1 MRKKLGSSPRTKDIA
16 SDVMPDIFDEVA
28 TQTAPK
34 DIFDEVS
41 AVKRDIFDE
50 VSASPEV
57 VASEAQR
64 ATTGAV
70 QALDVMAAPQQLNW
84 SDVNEK
90 LDAERFYESESLR
103 AQAALDPTQA
113 PALLAQSREAR
124 QGITPYTTTGQQLN
138 RTELAEQQGRVQ
150 SAATAARP
158 GTPASL
164 LSSALGPAL
173 SANVQPAIEASARN
187 FGGATGGALGA
198 ALGAAA
204 TAGTGG
210 LAPLAFGIGSA
221 LMGSVAGGFTQEKIL
236 ESTETP
242 EETIA
247 RQARA
252 AEDVAANPNA
262 NRIGGALA
270 SLPFFGPSLAQFGRA
285 ASGDMGAITNLGL
298 SGAIGAGTE
307 IGVAKFI
314 RGEDV
319 KPEDVAAAFFSNV
332 ILNEP
337 TKLGRRLGLH
347 PSTEQQ
353 AIEDAQQK
361 YAGGPPRV
369 GEGLDLQSGLNT
381 RGTTSTDNVFS
392 SVPNL
397 RIMRQAR
404 ELMAQQEAA
413 PSEVPPIPIGE
424 RPSSASLSSM
434 ITINRAAGNRVKLI
448 DGSFEVLNPLG
459 GVDQDGIMT
468 TNGFVDPNLVT
479 ELQDA
484 SGNVLWSKPGEPN
497 AQQISPASPPD
508 GGVRPPEVPSEDALL
523 PTNEGG
529 EGVQPSGQGEPLVEA
544 APEAPREIAEPPPV
558 PVEEATAA
566 EASRAPADLP
576 GATSNKEAVV
586 NAERAA
592 RELDPII
599 KEARISNAESIDR
612 AQQIVTQNPL
622 RPQEIVT
629 RLRENPQERTISLE
643 DSAVLLVE
651 RTKLNNARREL
662 LDRAADESLDPT
674 ERAAAKAEFETIEG
688 RLNELDQAAQDAR
701 STWGRFGQLWQ
712 RSMREDFTLA
722 ALERKARVR
731 KGEALTPEESAQVKT
746 IADEVAAEQ
755 VKADAAIAKAE
766 DVQIEK
772 RVDEVIAAS
781 AKQPDDIPAP
791 LMQRFREYMQ
801 RVSAAAEFQAQKA
814 EEALRVAFE
823 KSQRLGAV
831 PSAPDPI
838 LGHVIDLAFA
848 KVVKGAADFGG
859 WSAEMVSKWG
869 SRIEPYLKNAWDA
882 ATAKANSS
890 VDSFTL
896 DKKKRAA
903 VQKKLQTTA
912 EQQGRVTQAMVERL
926 KEGASIDE
934 LSRYVDKL
942 VDTFVQGGVRDRGAL
957 VAAVK
962 GVLEPLAPGITDRKV
977 GELISGYGQSS
988 QLSKDPLKV
997 VKRDLKGQLQQV
1009 SKLEALA
1016 AKEPLRKTGPERR
1029 TASDEERRLIKQ
1041 VNEAKKAAGVVTT
1054 DPETQLKST
1063 MDSARTRFVN
1073 QIKDLTLEIETG
1085 QRPPDRTPIQY
1096 DEDIQ
1101 ILRGLRDRLKETLQ
1115 ALDGPKEIT
1124 EEQRIRITTR
1134 GLLDSISALDSQIA
1148 GAQPKIRRAAPDTPE
1163 IRVLK
1168 AKRDA
1173 LRAELAEINAA
1184 DSLLMENRKA
1194 EGLVRS
1200 IERAEAELAG
1210 TSTRPAQQ
1218 GPESQLVTEAR
1229 EQLAAVREQ
1238 IKAKNDADPAVQQAR
1253 MDAAEAAVERA
1264 IKKLDEQLQAGDISV
1279 KRAPSPAGSQRLEDL
1294 RMQRDAMNRLRNQLR
1309 IEARPKPNALD
1320 VAIKARKAQLKR
1332 QEADYEARI
1341 AAGDFAPRTRKAPL
1355 DLSSSPEALDALAR
1369 VQAVKDK
1376 FSKLQEEWK
1385 WANMTPTERAAAR
1398 LWTGWQAT
1406 KNAMFSFDISAPLQ
1420 LAFSMASHP
1429 IEGAKAIG
1437 KGVVA
1442 GIEQF
1447 VRNSQ
1452 KFSDREKRRI
1462 ANSPNYKKGLMKEA
1476 GLELTVDSYEENAG
1490 SVLEKLADLESNWKD
1505 IPRVVKGL
1513 LGLNG
1518 RELVKGTAG
1527 IAKALPKIYGMGIKA
1542 SNVAYNTMANHMR
1555 ARAFDSI
1562 IARWYKRRGSV
1573 PTKQQL
1579 QLIGELVNVATGRG
1593 GIKGEKMISKILY
1606 APNYYLSLVKQLVG
1620 DPIRKAIFKH
1630 EGAATREI
1638 TEEYVRASATVITLQ
1653 GLVYLFGNRDKQTL
1667 DPRSA
1672 KLGRLIT
1679 DQGTQID
1686 ATMGRGAYLTLAAQ
1700 LISGQGYDKKGRL
1713 QDRDRLNTLLA
1724 FVRGRLSREITTG
1737 LTVPFG
1743 KDFRGKDLDV
1753 KEIAKDQLIPL
1764 AWRDVDEVLKREGM
1778 TRGTFIQL
1786 LNLMGASHKLAE

>member
-64 ATTGAV
+64 ASTGAV

-113 PALLAQSREAR
+113 PALLTQSREVR

-173 SANVQPAIEASARN
+173 SANVQPVIEASARN

-381 RGTTSTDNVFS
+381 RGTTSTDDVFS
-392 SVPNL
+392 SV
-397 RIMRQAR
+397 RTHA
-404 ELMAQQEAA
+404 
-413 PSEVPPIPIGE
+413 EVPPIPIGE
-424 RPSSASLSSM
+424 N
-434 ITINRAAGNRVKLI
+434 IT
-448 DGSFEVLNPLG
+448 P
-459 GVDQDGIMT
+459 T
-468 TNGFVDPNLVT
+468 
-479 ELQDA
+479 
-484 SGNVLWSKPGEPN
+484 GEPN

-508 GGVRPPEVPSEDALL
+508 GGVLPPEVPSEDALL

-662 LDRAADESLDPT
+662 LDRAVDENLDPT
-674 ERAAAKAEFETIEG
+674 ERAAAKSEFETVEG

-731 KGEALTPEESAQVKT
+731 KGEALTPEESAQIKT
-746 IADEVAAEQ
+746 IADDVAAEQ
-755 VKADAAIAKAE
+755 VKADAAVAKAE

-814 EEALRVAFE
+814 EEALRAAFE

-912 EQQGRVTQAMVERL
+912 EQQGRVTQAMAERL
-926 KEGASIDE
+926 KEGESIDE

-1063 MDSARTRFVN
+1063 MDSARTRFAN

-1085 QRPPDRTPIQY
+1085 VRPPERTPVQY

-1101 ILRGLRDRLKETLQ
+1101 VLRGLRDRLKETLQ

-1134 GLLDSISALDSQIA
+1134 GLLDSISALESQIA
-1148 GAQPKIRRAAPDTPE
+1148 GAQPKTRRAAPDTPE

-1210 TSTRPAQQ
+1210 TSTRPAPQQ

-1253 MDAAEAAVERA
+1253 MDAAEAAVEKA
-1264 IKKLDEQLQAGDISV
+1264 IKKLDEQLQAGDISI

-1341 AAGDFAPRTRKAPL
+1341 AAGDFGPRTRKAPL

-1452 KFSDREKRRI
+1452 KFSDREKQRI
-1462 ANSPNYKKGLMKEA
+1462 ANSPNYKNGLMKEA

-1638 TEEYVRASATVITLQ
+1638 TEEYVRAIATVATLQ